1 MKPFG
6 VPASL
11 GENGS
16 ATVSRYGSSMNDGA
30 AVRDCTVYE
39 HPLNERVRTLLRL
52 EFLFGQGEFGYSG
65 DTPWHSRAGVN
76 ALIDVM
82 GLLSRGDLRK
92 DVQKELDRV
101 TGLLEGLEESP
112 GVDASRLAEALSE
125 CRSVSERFQN
135 AGPLL
140 GARLRDNE
148 LLAAIGQRL
157 GIIGGTCAFDLPG
170 YHHWLQQPARERR
183 RQLEDWFA
191 DYGLIREATDLLLWF
206 LRDSAH
212 PRRETAPA
220 GMYQASL
227 DRNQPYQLLRVLLP
241 ADAPYFPEI
250 SGTRHFV
257 TLRFM
262 HQDDMDTRPRQS
274 QEDVDFLLERC
285 AI

>member
-1 MKPFG
+1 MRPFG
-6 VPASL
+6 VLASL
-11 GENGS
+11 GENG
-16 ATVSRYGSSMNDGA
+16 ATLARPRGLMNDSA
-30 AVRDCTVYE
+30 PLQDCTVFE

-52 EFLFGQGEFGYSG
+52 EFLFAQGEFGFSG
-65 DTPWHSRAGVN
+65 DSPWHSRAGVN

-92 DVQKELDRV
+92 EVQKELDRV

-112 GVDASRLAEALSE
+112 GVDASRLAQALAE
-125 CRSVSERFQN
+125 CRALTERFRN

-148 LLAAIGQRL
+148 LLAAVSQRL

-170 YHHWLQQPARERR
+170 YHHWLQQPAAQRR
-183 RQLEDWFA
+183 RQLQDLFA
-191 DYGLIREATDLLLWF
+191 DYGPIREATDLLLWF

-212 PRRETAPA
+212 PRRESAPS
-220 GMYQASL
+220 GIYQASL

-241 ADAPYFPEI
+241 ADTAYFPEI

-262 HQDDMDTRPRQS
+262 RQDDMDSRPRQS